1 MLRQTNKD
9 QAPQL
14 ITDASN
20 IFDIKNWQHY
30 HRMIRLAQS
39 RSRLSNDK
47 IIEQIKPKR
56 GNITCAC
63 SAGSKTRRTEAG
75 RWAWKTRIIK
85 DIHCDWADDT
95 HPDAAIFYLWVS
107 CGIRIFEEFSRMRRT
122 YCDHACCR
130 FTQLDIVW
138 HSTRARRKPISDGR
152 GQTYLWPRVEFS
164 IVASWRS
171 RLFCITLRRRSICVC
186 TNDKMLSRK
195 K

>member
-1 MLRQTNKD
+1 MLRQTNED

-20 IFDIKNWQHY
+20 IFNIKNWQHY

-75 RWAWKTRIIK
+75 RSQKLMKTRVSRMAVSSIIV
-85 DIHCDWADDT
+85 DLLGLVAFSIAL
-95 HPDAAIFYLWVS
+95 AGGGVIFTYIPFLALVAGMS
-107 CGIRIFEEFSRMRRT
+107 IGLLALIRINLSSGT
-122 YCDHACCR
+122 LVGKAYA
-130 FTQLDIVW
+130 I
-138 HSTRARRKPISDGR
+138 AG
-152 GQTYLWPRVEFS
+152 
-164 IVASWRS
+164 
-171 RLFCITLRRRSICVC
+171 ITLSFVC
-186 TNDKMLSRK
+186 LVLVPLLVWVIRGGIMPTPT
-195 K
+195 